1 MRIFLYVYINIFS
14 ICVNICIELSRG
26 DSFQKKNNIATKN
39 KRRKKIRVIDVQ
51 IQQIHMIMRKKKLK
65 KKKGLNSIF
74 KINN

>member
-1 MRIFLYVYINIFS
+1 MRIFLFMYINIFS

-51 IQQIHMIMRKKKLK
+51 IQQIHMIMRKK
-65 KKKGLNSIF
+65 N
-74 KINN
+74 